1 MKNLTTTSPLK
12 AHRPLSVIEVAILQ
26 ASDATVTKHYRGAP
40 ILKTYGPAEFLRM
53 PVAEVT
59 HQDFKPILANYLVG
73 RPARDTGYRLVA
85 DFNALMLWATKH
97 NYRPRPHNPYPLPS
111 KQDELLELLSEAEM
125 DAVILASDKLFR
137 YDLSIAISIRAM
149 AMLGLGVTDTSMFSL
164 GKVDLKRWEYIHSD
178 NQGRLRMIPIPHTM
192 RALLAKA
199 HHLRPADERRK
210 DNTFTALSD
219 QTLRNLVKRIGQH
232 IGMPNLVPVQL
243 IRTCL
248 HGIPIVKNAI
258 RTGVSHV

>member
-1 MKNLTTTSPLK
+1 MKIRTNTSPLN

-26 ASDATVTKHYRGAP
+26 ASDATVTERYRGAP
-40 ILKTYGPAEFLRM
+40 ILKAYGPAEFLRM
-53 PVAEVT
+53 PIAEVT
-59 HQDFKPILANYLVG
+59 HKDFEPVLANYRMG
-73 RPARDTGYRLVA
+73 RPARDTGYRLVS

-97 NYRPRPHNPYPLPS
+97 NHRPRPHNPYPLPNRQS
-111 KQDELLELLSEAEM
+111 ELLELLSADEM
-125 DAVILASDKLFR
+125 SAVILASDKLFR
-137 YDLSIAISIRAM
+137 QDISIAISIRAM
-149 AMLGLGVTDTSMFSL
+149 ALLGLGVTDTCTFSL
-164 GKVDLKRWEYIHSD
+164 DKVDLKRWEYIHSD
-178 NQGRLRMIPIPHTM
+178 NQGRHRIIPIPHTM

-199 HHLRPADERRK
+199 HNLRPADECRK
-210 DNTFTALSD
+210 DSTFRALSD